1 MVKSGFCA
9 VVGRANVGKSTLVN
23 QLVGE
28 KVSIVS
34 SKSQT
39 TRHAIKGIVTQ
50 EKGQIIFVDTPGMH
64 KPKNKLDD
72 YMLERIDESLVD
84 MDLILFMVDIS
95 QGVGPGD
102 LFMSKKLPSNVP
114 KLLLLNKIDLIDEK
128 GLLENKKAIEELGE
142 FNEVI
147 ALSAIIPE
155 TVLGLLD
162 KIYDYLPEGPM
173 YYPEDSLTDMSD
185 ETLIEEIIR
194 EKALHYLDQE
204 VPHGIAVVLEEYTQE
219 ENGLYMAAT
228 IIVERDSHKGIVIGK
243 GGRKLK
249 GIGRAARLELV
260 ELFKQPVHLE
270 LWVKVKS
277 DWRRSSHY
285 IKEYGYD
292 K

>member
-1 MVKSGFCA
+1 MKSGFCA

>member
-1 MVKSGFCA
+1 MKSGFCA

-128 GLLENKKAIEELGE
+128 GLLENEKAIEELGE